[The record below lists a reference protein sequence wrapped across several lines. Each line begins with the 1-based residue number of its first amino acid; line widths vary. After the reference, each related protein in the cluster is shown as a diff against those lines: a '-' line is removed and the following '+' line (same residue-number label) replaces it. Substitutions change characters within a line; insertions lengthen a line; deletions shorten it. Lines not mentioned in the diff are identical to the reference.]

1 MSVIQFQISTDA
13 FLALQLS
20 AVQQAPF
27 CLPGPFTFGAVQ
39 VVVDHLEFLQNSIR
53 HNVTITHR
61 MNYEEIGGV
70 VKKEEFDCLQTQ
82 LAQPVRIVL
91 TKLSDVLAHPNNP
104 PADFSSLDVTAVLNL
119 DYFPTDESP
128 DENCFFQAIVAGFEF
143 GDLPPLPP
151 GVDPETL
158 KDKIRQLIRSAFPSP
173 PVPFDFASLLADAA
187 LSEKGVPLKGIKVE
201 NAGVSVSAD
210 GSFLSFAAQL
220 GQPSRDMIQTW
231 TGFFAGGADNQLGGL
246 AFALFV
252 PKDYFASV
260 VELSIEQ
267 QLRAQDSKF
276 DLIAGVSTYENNG
289 GGVRIVSDLGGNLH
303 LPDPLT
309 TTYIETEITSDYT
322 ISAPNTMTTS
332 VTLPGRDELVNALL
346 GPVGGALRIMLP
358 FSFFFLG
365 LAQSIATQAQ
375 QRMKPTVPSCKK
387 TGANQFTCTQSF
399 PAPSVLGGTTA
410 NFTKLLGLDDGV
422 SLGGTMNT
430 QPLTPATISVR
441 VNQFQW
447 MAPRISCG
455 SAGIVLAAA
464 FQNDPSS
471 LADLHANVFLDVDG
485 TVPVFLCTVQVLN
498 DPARAFPNSG
508 IRFTGTALP
517 LQITVDVPVPPPAYY
532 NAPYTCD
539 LLITT
544 TAGTRLARLNPAPLF
559 TQKDIDKMQADIIFA
574 LGNCEQQVDPWVF
587 THKGLNPKWGID
599 PPFERPADHLW
610 QIDIS
615 NLTPGEPV
623 TIVDA
628 HGQQLMQAT
637 ARAGAPLLLTARVEP
652 AGAKELTILPRGV
665 QHEQSAR
672 TERVRVGSLQQLLYP
687 ACSVPLQAPCERLQV
702 VNLNGRGN
710 LIAVGSG
717 RLAQF
722 DVSKPFQPALLVSL
736 KNSGLQGA
744 VGWANQLLVYGDG
757 GFYAVASFSRLRPA
771 GRGCDPQ
778 LVIDAVAGSDVL
790 YAITTEGLEVF
801 SPQLCRIAL
810 TELHP
815 AARTMLR
822 LGNYLLTG
830 GSSGLTVFS
839 MRDRHKPHPQHTLN
853 GLPVTSLALYPAASG
868 GFVAGLEDGSAR
880 LFQLED
886 GYPVEYGHFSRPP
899 WFASAVR
906 IGRVIGDISE
916 DRFSIRLAVRGESLV
931 A

>member
-1 MSVIQFQISTDA
+1 MSIIQFQMSADA

-39 VVVDHLEFLQNSIR
+39 VVVDHLEFGQNSIR
-53 HNVTITHR
+53 HNVTIPHL
-61 MNYEEIGGV
+61 MYYEEMGV
-70 VKKEEFDCLQTQ
+70 EKREGFDCLQTQ
-82 LAQPVRIVL
+82 IAQPVRIVL
-91 TKLSDVLAHPNNP
+91 STLSDVLAHPNNP
-104 PADFSSLDVTAVLNL
+104 PASFSSLDVTAVLNL
-119 DYFPTDESP
+119 DYFPADEP
-128 DENCFFQAIVAGFEF
+128 ARENCFFQASLTGVEF
-143 GDLPPLPP
+143 GDFPPLPP
-151 GVDPETL
+151 GVDPDTL
-158 KDKIRQLIRSAFPSP
+158 KNQIRQLIQSAFPAP
-173 PVPFDFASLLADAA
+173 LVPFDFANLLADAA
-187 LSEKGVPLKGIKVE
+187 LSQKGVPLKGIKIE

-220 GQPSRDMIQTW
+220 GQPYESMIQFW
-231 TGFFAGGADNQLGGL
+231 TGFFAGGAADQLGGL
-246 AFALFV
+246 AFALFI

-289 GGVRIVSDLGGNLH
+289 GGVRIVTDLGGNLH

-309 TTYIETEITSDYT
+309 TTYIETEITSEYT

-332 VTLPGRDELVNALL
+332 ITLPGRDELVTALL

-387 TGANQFTCTQSF
+387 TGSNQFTCTQTFSAP
-399 PAPSVLGGTTA
+399 PALGGTNV

-422 SLGGTMNT
+422 SLGGGMNT
-430 QPLTPATISVR
+430 QPLTLATISVR

-464 FQNDPSS
+464 FENDPSS

-485 TVPVFLCTVQVLN
+485 TVPVFLCNVRVLN
-498 DPARAFPNSG
+498 DPVGAFPSSG
-508 IRFTGTALP
+508 IRSTGTALP
-517 LQITVDVPVPPPAYY
+517 LQITIDVPVPNPVYY

-559 TQKDIDKMQADIIFA
+559 TQKDIDKMQAEIIFA
-574 LGNCEQQVDPWVF
+574 LGNCEQLVDPWVF
-587 THKGLNPKWGID
+587 THKGLNPKWLVD
-599 PPFERPADHLW
+599 PPWERPAEHLW

-615 NLTPGEPV
+615 GLTPGEPV

-628 HGQQLMQAT
+628 RGQQLMQAT
-637 ARAGAPLLLTARVEP
+637 ARAGAPLMLMARVEP
-652 AGAKELTILPRGV
+652 AGAKELTILPRGAP
-665 QHEQSAR
+665 QAQSAR

-687 ACSVPLQAPCERLQV
+687 ACSVPLAAPCERLQV
-702 VNLNGRGN
+702 VNINGRSN
-710 LIAVGSG
+710 LIAIGSG
-717 RLAQF
+717 RLARF
-722 DVSKPFQPALLVSL
+722 DVSNPFRPSLLGSL

-744 VGWANQLLVYGDG
+744 AAWANQLLVYGDG
-757 GFYAVASFSRLRPA
+757 GFYAVANSSELQPA
-771 GRGCDPQ
+771 GRGCDPR

-790 YAITTEGLEVF
+790 YAITAGGLEVF
-801 SPQLCRIAL
+801 SPQLCRVSL
-810 TELHP
+810 TELHHG
-815 AARTMLR
+815 ARALLR

-830 GSSGLTVFS
+830 GPGGLSVFS
-839 MRDRHKPHPQHTLN
+839 MRDHHKPHRQHTLD
-853 GLPVTSLALYPAASG
+853 GLPVIGLALYPAASG
-868 GFVAGLEDGSAR
+868 GFVAALEDRSAR

-886 GYPVEYGHFSRPP
+886 GHPVECGHFSRVP

-906 IGRVIGDISE
+906 IGRVIADISE
-916 DRFSIRLAVRGESLV
+916 DRYSIHLAVRGESSV